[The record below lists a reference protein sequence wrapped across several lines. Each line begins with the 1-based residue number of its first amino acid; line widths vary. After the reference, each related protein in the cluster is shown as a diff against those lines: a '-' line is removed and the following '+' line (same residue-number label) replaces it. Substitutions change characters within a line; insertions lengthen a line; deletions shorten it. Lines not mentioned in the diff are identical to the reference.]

1 MFCLIKCSKIKI
13 LTVTA
18 VAACCGLL
26 WGVGQFFLSA
36 NTMSDSAYKDLYPDM
51 YVEPTD
57 VFEKEEGKVVYYTFD
72 DGPSK
77 NTIAILDTLKEKGV
91 KATFFVTGQESPGV
105 DSDAILKRIV
115 DEGHSIG
122 MHTYS
127 HEYGDIYAS
136 VENYLADFH
145 KIREKIFTATGVEPK
160 IFRFPGGSV
169 KNSFASPSVQKA
181 IRIEMRRRGYIYYDW
196 NLVSGDDK
204 SYMTDTDTLIRNIVK
219 GAKDKDK
226 VIILCHDDTMRV
238 STAEAVGPVIDQL
251 TAQGYRFEKLTE
263 KVQPIQFNNND
274 EKE

>member
-1 MFCLIKCSKIKI
+1 MFCLVKCSKKKV
-13 LTVTA
+13 LLS
-18 VAACCGLL
+18 VAALLCCGGILAAVQQTKAVS
-26 WGVGQFFLSA
+26 GSV
-36 NTMSDSAYKDLYPDM
+36 YEELYPDM
-51 YVEPTD
+51 YVNTGNE
-57 VFEKEEGKVVYYTFD
+57 F
-72 DGPSK
+72 SK
-77 NTIAILDTLKEKGV
+77 NTSAILETRKEKGV
-91 KATFFVTGQESPGV
+91 KATSFVTGQEVSGV

-127 HEYGDIYAS
+127 HVYQEIYSS
-136 VENYLADFH
+136 VENYLADFQ
-145 KIREKIFTATGVEPK
+145 KIREKIIRVTGVEPK

-204 SYMTDTDTLIRNIVK
+204 SYMTDTDTLIRNIVN
-219 GAKDKDK
+219 GAKGKDK
-226 VIILCHDDTMRV
+226 VVILCHDDSMRV

-263 KVQPIQFNNND
+263 SIEPVQFQNND
-274 EKE
+274 ET

>member
-1 MFCLIKCSKIKI
+1 MFCLLKCSKNK
-13 LTVTA
+13 LFA
-18 VAACCGLL
+18 VAAITACCAGL
-26 WGVGQFFLSA
+26 WAAGQWFLSSKFVA
-36 NTMSDSAYKDLYPDM
+36 GPAYSDLYPDM
-51 YVEPTD
+51 YVD
-57 VFEKEEGKVVYYTFD
+57 VPNTFEKEEGKVVYYTFD

-77 NTIAILDTLKEKGV
+77 NTVAILDTLKEKGV

-127 HEYGDIYAS
+127 HEYGDIYKS

-145 KIREKIFTATGVEPK
+145 KIREKILNATGVEPR

-169 KNSFASPSVQKA
+169 KNSFAKPSVQKA

-204 SYMTDTDTLIRNIVK
+204 SYMTDVDTLIHNIVG
-219 GAKDKDK
+219 GAQGKDK

-238 STAEAVGPVIDQL
+238 STAQAVGPVIDQL
-251 TAQGYRFEKLTE
+251 TTQGYRFEKLTE
-263 KVQPIQFNNND
+263 KVQPIQFNNDD
-274 EKE
+274 EKG

>member
-1 MFCLIKCSKIKI
+1 MFCLVKCSKKKV
-13 LTVTA
+13 LLSVTA
-18 VAACCGLL
+18 LLCCGGILAAIQQTKAVS
-26 WGVGQFFLSA
+26 GSV
-36 NTMSDSAYKDLYPDM
+36 YEELYPDM
-51 YVEPTD
+51 YVNTGNEFSP
-57 VFEKEEGKVVYYTFD
+57 EEGKVVYYTFD

-91 KATFFVTGQESPGV
+91 KATFFVTGQEVSGV

-127 HEYGDIYAS
+127 HVYQEIYSS
-136 VENYLADFH
+136 VENYLADFQ
-145 KIREKIFTATGVEPK
+145 KIREKIIRVTGVEPK

-196 NLVSGDDK
+196 NLVSGDVK
-204 SYMTDTDTLIRNIVK
+204 FYMTDTDTLIRNIVN
-219 GAKDKDK
+219 GAKGKDK
-226 VIILCHDDTMRV
+226 IVILCHDDSMRV

-263 KVQPIQFNNND
+263 SIEPVQFQNND
-274 EKE
+274 ET

>member
-1 MFCLIKCSKIKI
+1 MFCLLKCSKNKLFAAAAII
-13 LTVTA
+13 
-18 VAACCGLL
+18 ACCAGL
-26 WGVGQFFLSA
+26 WAAGQWFLSSKFVA
-36 NTMSDSAYKDLYPDM
+36 GPAYSDLYPDM
-51 YVEPTD
+51 YVD
-57 VFEKEEGKVVYYTFD
+57 VPNAFEKEEGKVVYYTFD

-77 NTIAILDTLKEKGV
+77 NTVAILDTLKEKGV

-127 HEYGDIYAS
+127 HEYGDIYKS

-145 KIREKIFTATGVEPK
+145 KIREKILNATGVEPR

-169 KNSFASPSVQKA
+169 KNSFAKPSVQKA

-204 SYMTDTDTLIRNIVK
+204 SYMTDVDTLIHNIVG
-219 GAKDKDK
+219 GAQGKDK

-238 STAEAVGPVIDQL
+238 STAQAVGPVIDQL
-251 TAQGYRFEKLTE
+251 TTQGYRFEKLTE
-263 KVQPIQFNNND
+263 KVQPIQFNNDD
-274 EKE
+274 EKG

>member
-1 MFCLIKCSKIKI
+1 MFCLLKCSKNKI
-13 LTVTA
+13 LAAAAIA
-18 VAACCGLL
+18 VCCAGL
-26 WGVGQFFLSA
+26 WGAGQWLLS
-36 NTMSDSAYKDLYPDM
+36 SQSVSGSAYSDLYPDM
-51 YVEPTD
+51 YVDAPNA
-57 VFEKEEGKVVYYTFD
+57 FEKEEGKVVYYTFD

-77 NTIAILDTLKEKGV
+77 NTVAILDTLKEKGV

-127 HEYGDIYAS
+127 HEYGDIYKS

-145 KIREKIFTATGVEPK
+145 KIREKILNATGVEPR

-169 KNSFASPSVQKA
+169 KNSFARPSVQKA

-204 SYMTDTDTLIRNIVK
+204 SYMTDVDTLIHNIVG
-219 GAKDKDK
+219 GAQGKDK

-238 STAEAVGPVIDQL
+238 STAQAVGPVIDQL

-263 KVQPIQFNNND
+263 KVEPIQFNNND
-274 EKE
+274 AKE

>member
-1 MFCLIKCSKIKI
+1 MFCLIKCSKKV
-13 LTVTA
+13 LAA
-18 VAACCGLL
+18 VAALLCCGGMLAAIWQTKEVL
-26 WGVGQFFLSA
+26 G
-36 NTMSDSAYKDLYPDM
+36 SAYEDLYPDM
-51 YVEPTD
+51 YVNTGSEFANED
-57 VFEKEEGKVVYYTFD
+57 GKVVYYTFD

-91 KATFFVTGQESPGV
+91 KATFFVTGQEVSGV

-122 MHTYS
+122 IHTYS
-127 HEYGDIYAS
+127 HVYQEIYSS
-136 VENYLADFH
+136 VESYLADFH
-145 KIREKIFTATGVEPK
+145 KIREKIIQVTGVEPK

-204 SYMTDTDTLIRNIVK
+204 SYMTDTDTLIHNIVN
-219 GAKDKDK
+219 GAKGKDK
-226 VIILCHDDTMRV
+226 VVILCHDDSMRV

-263 KVQPIQFNNND
+263 SVEPVQFQNDD
-274 EKE
+274 EK

>member
-1 MFCLIKCSKIKI
+1 MFCLLKCSKNKI
-13 LTVTA
+13 LAAAAIA
-18 VAACCGLL
+18 VCCAGL
-26 WGVGQFFLSA
+26 WGVGHWLLS
-36 NTMSDSAYKDLYPDM
+36 SKFVSGSAYSDLYPDM
-51 YVEPTD
+51 YVD
-57 VFEKEEGKVVYYTFD
+57 ASNAFEKEEGKVVYYTFD

-127 HEYGDIYAS
+127 HKYSDIYAS

-145 KIREKIFTATGVEPK
+145 KIREKILNATGVEPR

-204 SYMTDTDTLIRNIVK
+204 SYMTDVDTLIRNIVG
-219 GAKDKDK
+219 GAQGKDK

-238 STAEAVGPVIDQL
+238 STAQAVGPVIDQL

-263 KVQPIQFNNND
+263 KVQPIQFNNDD
-274 EKE
+274 EKG